1 MAQIVKKN
9 IIETYEDQEGGFPVA
24 RLMEL
29 GREKGFVTL
38 DDILFLFPEAEQS
51 IEELEEVF
59 TALLSAGIPYV
70 EDDSD
75 IEPTEEDL
83 AEKEEGGEDFFKP
96 DEDHDDDY
104 MANIDTRDTVGLY
117 LKEAGRIPLLTP
129 EEELEIT
136 KRIECGR
143 LARVELANR
152 DITTERRRELR
163 QSIEDGW
170 NARDHLI
177 RANARLVISVA
188 KKYMG
193 RGVPFLDLIQEG
205 NIGLMRAA
213 KKFEYQRG
221 YKFST
226 YATWWIRQAITRAIA
241 DQGRTI
247 RIPVHMGDQV
257 SRMLRAQHQLKQKY
271 SRDPTINELAESL
284 EVTPQKVEQM
294 MQLARR
300 PLSLQMPIGD
310 EEDDMLGDFIED
322 QNSPE
327 PDITAI
333 QNLLSEHLESVL
345 EKLPPREARILQL
358 RYGLIDGQNL
368 TLNEVG
374 RKMGV
379 TRERVR
385 QIEAQA
391 LRRLRTPS
399 IQREL
404 QSYLD

>member
-1 MAQIVKKN
+1 MLEKFDEQGDN
-9 IIETYEDQEGGFPVA
+9 FPVA
-24 RLMEL
+24 HLMEL

-51 IEELEEVF
+51 IEQLEEVF

-70 EDDSD
+70 EDADEID
-75 IEPTEEDL
+75 PTTEDLTEEQDD
-83 AEKEEGGEDFFKP
+83 A
-96 DEDHDDDY
+96 DELSILEQDQDDDF

-117 LKEAGRIPLLTP
+117 LKEAGRVPLLTP
-129 EEELEIT
+129 KEELEIT
-136 KRIECGR
+136 KRIERGR
-143 LARVELANR
+143 LAREELANR
-152 DITTERRRELR
+152 DINFESRRELR
-163 QSIEDGW
+163 KTIEDGW
-170 NARDHLI
+170 KARDHLI

-257 SRMLRAQHQLKQKY
+257 SRMLRVQNQLKQQY
-271 SRDPTINELAESL
+271 SRDPTISELAEFL

-322 QNSPE
+322 QSSPE
-327 PDITAI
+327 PDISAI
-333 QNLLSEHLESVL
+333 QNLLSEHLETVL

-358 RYGLIDGQNL
+358 RYGLINGQNL

-399 IQREL
+399 IQKEL

>member
-1 MAQIVKKN
+1 MAQIVKENLLEKFDEQGDN
-9 IIETYEDQEGGFPVA
+9 FPVA
-24 RLMEL
+24 HLMEL

-51 IEELEEVF
+51 IEQLEGVF

-70 EDDSD
+70 EDADEID
-75 IEPTEEDL
+75 PTTEDLTEEQDD
-83 AEKEEGGEDFFKP
+83 A
-96 DEDHDDDY
+96 DELSILEQDQDDDF

-117 LKEAGRIPLLTP
+117 LKEAGRVPLLTP
-129 EEELEIT
+129 KEELEIT
-136 KRIECGR
+136 KRIERGR
-143 LARVELANR
+143 LAREELANR
-152 DITTERRRELR
+152 DINFESRRELR
-163 QSIEDGW
+163 KTIEDGW
-170 NARDHLI
+170 KARDHLI

-257 SRMLRAQHQLKQKY
+257 SRMLRVQNQLKQQY
-271 SRDPTINELAESL
+271 SRDPTISELAEFL

-322 QNSPE
+322 QSSPE
-327 PDITAI
+327 PDISAI
-333 QNLLSEHLESVL
+333 QNLLSEHLETVL

-358 RYGLIDGQNL
+358 RYGLINGQNL

-399 IQREL
+399 IQKEL